1 MGFTITE
8 AYIINTMY
16 VCEINFQGIYFRELK
31 GKSSKYITA
40 TLSIVP
46 VGSSSQDSLF
56 SPQQTASYIG
66 SVEKKQINVKED
78 EKIKFYPKIICV
90 KIVWLSLCDYHSDWI
105 KEIYYFFQWKWKT
118 NINVGLSGCQII
130 ATLPYGSYN
139 LC

>member
-56 SPQQTASYIG
+56 SPQQTAGYIG
-66 SVEKKQINVKED
+66 SVEKKKLTSKKMKRLNFIQK
-78 EKIKFYPKIICV
+78 
-90 KIVWLSLCDYHSDWI
+90 
-105 KEIYYFFQWKWKT
+105 
-118 NINVGLSGCQII
+118 
-130 ATLPYGSYN
+130 
-139 LC
+139 